1 MTNSATVSTTGTD
14 PVSANNSATIL
25 TVVQPLVCSTPGR
38 DGAGGTL
45 TGVVNTYF
53 PPGAG
58 VTGAAAGSTSI
69 VLGAAAGAPAA
80 QTPVAIGDRLLIIQM
95 QNATI
100 NSTNSSVYGDGV
112 PGDPGSG
119 STSLGSS
126 GLFEYVTATSTLAVG
141 GGTLS
146 FTGAGNNGGLVNTYV
161 QAAASPT
168 TNPTAGQST
177 FQVIRVPQ
185 YTTAVLSSS
194 LDGLAWNGSVGGV
207 LALDVATHLTLGGVV
222 AVDAQGFR
230 GGAGQI
236 LAAATTPPTPLSTDY
251 VTLSTQTT
259 NAPKG
264 EGIAGTP
271 KTVANR
277 TLTTL
282 INTGNEGYP
291 AAASRAALRATPA
304 AVGPT
309 QTRRQTTKTTAAAAV
324 ETAARVV

>member
-1 MTNSATVSTTGTD
+1 M
-14 PVSANNSATIL
+14 
-25 TVVQPLVCSTPGR
+25 
-38 DGAGGTL
+38 
-45 TGVVNTYF
+45 NTYF

-69 VLGAAAGAPAA
+69 VLGAAAAAPAS
-80 QTPVAIGDRLLIIQM
+80 QTPIAVGDRLLIIQM

-100 NSTNSSVYGDGV
+100 NSTNSGVYGDGIA
-112 PGDPGSG
+112 GDPGSG

-126 GLFEYVTATSTLAVG
+126 GLFEYVTATSAVAAT

-146 FTGAGNNGGLVNTYV
+146 FTGSGNGGGLVNTYFN
-161 QAAASPT
+161 AAASPA

-185 YTTAVLSSS
+185 YTTAVLSST
-194 LDGLAWNGSVGGV
+194 LDGLSWNGSVGGV

-222 AVDAQGFR
+222 ALDAQGFR

-236 LAAATTPPTPLSTDY
+236 LTAATTPPTPLSTDY

-271 KTVANR
+271 KTVANA

-282 INTGNEGYP
+282 VNTGNEGYP
-291 AAASRAALRATPA
+291 NGSFARGAPGQCRRRRDGCRSNGERSEQRRWWWRKWRRRRYRRLRL
-304 AVGPT
+304 
-309 QTRRQTTKTTAAAAV
+309 
-324 ETAARVV
+324 E